1 MPTPSAIPPLRAIVF
16 DLDDTLYPERQYVHS
31 GYRAI
36 EAHLHSRLGME
47 GHFAD
52 WLWARFEAGQAS
64 GAFDA
69 MSDAFALDLSAEQI
83 GQLVE
88 VYRHHRPRLKAYE
101 GVTPMLESLARFR
114 PLGLVS
120 DGFLPAQSLKL
131 DAVGLRGFFQAVVF
145 TEAMGREFWK
155 PSLAG
160 FKRIADQ
167 LGVDHSQCCYVGD
180 NPAKDFVAPRQL
192 GWRTVQLKLPGQVH
206 SHKAAPADG
215 EPEAIVHSIQSLET
229 LLTSLAG
236 L

>member
-47 GHFAD
+47 GHF
-52 WLWARFEAGQAS
+52 
-64 GAFDA
+64 
-69 MSDAFALDLSAEQI
+69 
-83 GQLVE
+83 
-88 VYRHHRPRLKAYE
+88 AYE